1 MSKHTKAT
9 ATLLALAAL
18 TAPSASAR
26 PAEDFLPNSV
36 NAGGDEPAATS
47 SPGGFDWGDAGIG
60 AAAATLSL
68 LGAGTG
74 IALAGRRSRSEQA
87 VS

>member
-26 PAEDFLPNSV
+26 PVEDLVPNSV
-36 NAGGDEPAATS
+36 NAGGDNAAAAS
-47 SPGGFDWGDAGIG
+47 SPGSFDWGDAGIG
-60 AAAATLSL
+60 AAATLSL

-74 IALAGRRSRSEQA
+74 IALISRRPRREQA
-87 VS
+87 VN